1 MSAGYDGLV
10 AARDRTSGRLFRI
23 VQYMSFLLLTQLTLT
38 YARTNTHTHTHA
50 CFCHAAQI
58 DCTDGSVGKLMLRSA
73 VKRAKQFLSSTP
85 LSFPNEQQGF
95 STKPV
100 KMVGQVG
107 GLSSN
112 HKPMMV
118 WAPHFV
124 LKPLQS
130 KNRGLRE
137 VAFYEAMKLASS
149 QTGLSAY
156 DALVLANAGKLPN
169 AATGTPVSSQ
179 PGRSSK
185 DAPPNRGVIENCDLV
200 AMWVALI
207 LKDPVVV
214 ASESRLSASGQ
225 LMKREMELLRRLSNF
240 TANYYGVVDSD
251 GGDSDGNTTSGT
263 VPSNEKKAKPSQEL
277 KPSLSQPQRQPQLQS
292 QSQSQHYVL
301 LQDIR
306 ANFVKPCMMDIKMGT
321 QTYEPDAPTDK
332 RRRERSK
339 YQQQSIFGMRIVGMR
354 RYDPTDPH
362 SDQDG
367 FVTVDKNHGRSLA
380 TRGDLVDAFRWF
392 FSSTTAGGSKVVR
405 TQSISNILMLLQLL
419 RRWFDENNCLCFYSS
434 SILLVYEGATD
445 AGGSSTNLTNMKM
458 VDFGHV
464 RREAGGDHGYILG
477 LRTISSIL
485 KELIGTETKKA
496 HP

>member
-1 MSAGYDGLV
+1 MRRHFDLIPPSGFLIRLLICLPAVVLVVRIGRIFVDTAMSAGYDGLV

-23 VQYMSFLLLTQLTLT
+23 VQFMSFLLLSQLTLT

-85 LSFPNEQQGF
+85 LSSPNEQQGF

-332 RRRERSK
+332 RR
-339 YQQQSIFGMRIVGMR
+339 
-354 RYDPTDPH
+354 
-362 SDQDG
+362 
-367 FVTVDKNHGRSLA
+367 
-380 TRGDLVDAFRWF
+380 
-392 FSSTTAGGSKVVR
+392 
-405 TQSISNILMLLQLL
+405 
-419 RRWFDENNCLCFYSS
+419 
-434 SILLVYEGATD
+434 
-445 AGGSSTNLTNMKM
+445 
-458 VDFGHV
+458 
-464 RREAGGDHGYILG
+464 
-477 LRTISSIL
+477 
-485 KELIGTETKKA
+485 
-496 HP
+496 